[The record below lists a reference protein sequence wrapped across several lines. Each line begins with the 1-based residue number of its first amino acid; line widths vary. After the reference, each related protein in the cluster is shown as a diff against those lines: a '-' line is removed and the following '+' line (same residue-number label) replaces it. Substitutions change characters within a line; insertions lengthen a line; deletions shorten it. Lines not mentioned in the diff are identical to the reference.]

1 MENNNYP
8 CAGGILLHIKTGTL
22 KIPVSVSK

>member
-8 CAGGILLHIKTGTL
+8 IAGGMLLHVKTGTL